1 MPTDL
6 SDTLVV
12 GIAATALFD
21 LREADAF
28 FQAQMAAEPAMALQA
43 YRQHMLERE
52 QEPLADGT
60 GMALVRAFL
69 GLNRFQPEH
78 DNRALVEVVVLS
90 RNSPETG
97 LRVLHAIRE
106 RQLPIIRHAFTGGE
120 SVVDYLDAFDVDLFL
135 TTNPGDAQ
143 RVIDSGQCAAA
154 LLKPPPQLGQPPSE
168 DQVRIAFDGD
178 AVLFADTSEVVYKQQ
193 GLASFQEQEDASRH
207 EPMADGPYAQF
218 LRKLGRLQERL
229 PFAVEESPVRLAIV
243 TARSAP
249 AELRVIHTLRHWG
262 VTVNEIFFLGGV
274 AKTRI
279 LQAFRTHIFFDDQD
293 AHLEPAAGSVPAGK
307 VPYRSDSPLH
317 QAQA

>member
-28 FQAQMAAEPAMALQA
+28 FQQQLAAQPTTALQA

-52 QEPLADGT
+52 HVPLADGT
-60 GMALVRAFL
+60 AMALVRALL

-97 LRVLHAIRE
+97 LRVLHSIRE

-120 SVVDYLDAFDVDLFL
+120 SVVDYLEPFSVDLFL

-154 LLKPPPQLGQPPSE
+154 LLKPPPQAGLAPPE

-178 AVLFADTSEVVYKQQ
+178 AVLFADASEVVYKQQ

-218 LRKLGRLQERL
+218 LRKLARLQQRL

-274 AKTRI
+274 AKTGI
-279 LQAFRTHIFFDDQD
+279 LQAFRPHIFFDDQE
-293 AHLEPAAGSVPAGK
+293 AHLDPAADSVPAGR
-307 VPYRSDSPLH
+307 VPYRSDSVLS
-317 QAQA
+317 QSRD